1 MTGLLLIGGGG
12 HCKAA
17 IDVIEC
23 AGGYDIA
30 GVIERKGADL
40 TEVLGYPVLGT
51 DDDLAGLL
59 ETCPA
64 ALVTIGQIMSAQAR
78 IQSFD
83 AARLAGAEMPVIT
96 SPMAHVS
103 RHAQVGAGTLV
114 MHRVTVNASANVGE
128 NCILNSHCLIEH
140 DATVGDHCHVST
152 GALVNGGVVI
162 EQGCFIGSG
171 AIVKQGA
178 RLGANSVIGAGC
190 VVLSDVPA
198 DQIVRETPWRSRQ

>member
-23 AGGYDIA
+23 AGGHDIA
-30 GVIERKGADL
+30 GVIERQGAGL
-40 TEVLGYPVLGT
+40 TKVLGYPVLGT
-51 DDDLAGLL
+51 DANLADLL

-64 ALVTIGQIMSAQAR
+64 ALVTIGQIMSAEPR

-83 AARLAGAEMPVIT
+83 AARLAGAELPAIT
-96 SPMAHVS
+96 SPLAHVS

-114 MHRVTVNASANVGE
+114 MHRVTVNASAKIGE

-140 DATVGDHCHVST
+140 DAIVGDHCHVST
-152 GALVNGGVVI
+152 GARVNGGVVI
-162 EQGCFIGSG
+162 GRGCFIGSG
-171 AIVKQGA
+171 AIVKQGV
-178 RLGANSVIGAGC
+178 RLGPNSVIGAGC
-190 VVLSDVPA
+190 VVLGDVPA
-198 DQIVRETPWRSRQ
+198 NQIVRKTPWRAPS